1 MKASTRRKRFLIELS
16 RQKWGYVFVA
26 PQLLLFALFLIYPMI
41 EGVRM
46 SLYKTRYLR
55 SKFVGL
61 DNYIKLFAENTFQ
74 KAAVNTIEIVVIG
87 TLLTMLFA
95 IVISVS
101 IFDKKRSYVSFIR
114 CTYYLPTII
123 SAVVMCVV
131 WDWILNPSLGVLP
144 YFARQL
150 GFGDINL
157 LGNKATAMP
166 FIIFIVWQLNIGSS
180 VVLLAANMQGLP
192 ADVMEAAEIDG
203 TNRMQRVLHVILP
216 LTSQT
221 ITYLFIMNVIS
232 IIKVYIVID
241 MLTGGGPNYATTT
254 LMFLSY
260 NEAFNYNNL
269 GNGASIGVIMFFIV
283 LLLSCTQLK
292 RFKGLSE

>member
-1 MKASTRRKRFLIELS
+1 MSASNKKNIGHELS
-16 RQKWGYVFVA
+16 KQKWGYFFVA
-26 PQLLLFALFLIYPMI
+26 PQILLFAFFLIYPMI

-46 SLYKTRYLR
+46 SLYKTRYLK
-55 SKFVGL
+55 SKFVGIG
-61 DNYIKLFAENTFQ
+61 NYLKLFSDDVFQ
-74 KAAVNTIEIVVIG
+74 KATVNTIEIVVIG

-95 IVISVS
+95 ILIAVSV
-101 IFDKKRSYVSFIR
+101 FDKKNGYVSFVR

-123 SAVVMCVV
+123 SAVVICVV

-144 YFARQL
+144 YFARRFGL
-150 GFGDINL
+150 GDINL
-157 LGNKATAMP
+157 LGNKFTAMP

-180 VVLLAANMQGLP
+180 VVLLIANMQGVA
-192 ADVMEAAEIDG
+192 ADIMEAAEIDG
-203 TNRMQRVLHVILP
+203 ANRMQRVLRIILP

-221 ITYLFIMNVIS
+221 ITYLMIMNIIS

-260 NEAFNYNNL
+260 NEAFNYNAI
-269 GNGASIGVIMFFIV
+269 GNGATIGVVMFLIV
-283 LLLSCTQLK
+283 LLLSCTQIK
-292 RFKGLSE
+292 RFKCMVE